1 MFQIMYYK
9 ASIFLLFDAINML
22 DWYQL
27 KFYKCEFCIIGIYIN
42 PSNYT
47 WTHTR
52 THARARA
59 RAHTHT
65 HRVQFSCD
73 YLCIVLLITFSK
85 KEVDNSYLLKQL
97 QKQN

>member
-1 MFQIMYYK
+1 MN
-9 ASIFLLFDAINML
+9 A
-22 DWYQL
+22 
-27 KFYKCEFCIIGIYIN
+27 
-42 PSNYT
+42 
-47 WTHTR
+47 H

-59 RAHTHT
+59 RAHTHTHT